1 MKKLMIVLAA
11 SVSVAVS
18 AAKLDGIAARVD
30 SNVITVGDV
39 MNELRRNPDAG
50 RRMASADESEMESLY
65 RAALDT
71 LIERRLI
78 LKASVA
84 KSVEIPEWVID
95 NQIREIVHNAFG
107 GDMNRLEEE
116 LSRSRV
122 PLTEYRNS
130 VKEDILV
137 RGMRQQMIDQFVFAS
152 PAAMKKEYEC
162 NSGRYQ
168 QVAKV
173 SVRVILLK
181 PGREGDGIP
190 SLSTRWAQI
199 GEELAAGV
207 SFAELAIRYSADSHA
222 KDGGLWADINP
233 EEAFRPEIAEV
244 ISKLD
249 VGKVSDDRNITKAS
263 FGFRN
268 SCLTAFTDS
277 VCISINVLAGRSNTC
292 HETENQCHR
301 KKNHSK
307 LLFVVCL
314 FHCILPLFT
323 TFYKLIYIL
332 PQVRRKRGEI
342 FLFYPCSRST
352 QCEHNP
358 TLRNH
363 HRVLQVSHG
372 T

>member
-39 MNELRRNPDAG
+39 MNELRRNPDAV

-181 PGREGDGIP
+181 PGKEGDGIP

-249 VGKVSDDRNITKAS
+249 VGKVSNMIDLDGWGFIVKKESESKAKKLSFSEAYDMIAANVRNEAAKKAY
-263 FGFRN
+263 
-268 SCLTAFTDS
+268 DEW
-277 VCISINVLAGRSNTC
+277 ISRLKEDAYI
-292 HETENQCHR
+292 
-301 KKNHSK
+301 K
-307 LLFVVCL
+307 
-314 FHCILPLFT
+314 
-323 TFYKLIYIL
+323 IY
-332 PQVRRKRGEI
+332 PMPKE
-342 FLFYPCSRST
+342 
-352 QCEHNP
+352 
-358 TLRNH
+358 
-363 HRVLQVSHG
+363 
-372 T
+372 